1 MGKEVKFRKKLK
13 LVMGKLNCNEGK
25 DECNVCKENLN
36 FINDKM
42 TNGIKIRSRWNW
54 YELDEKSNK
63 FYKKSFEESLQNNS
77 KKLLE
82 FLKDIQIPSLTEK
95 QKKVCETELTEKKIY
110 HFLISMENNKSPG
123 NSGLAK
129 SSTALSR
136 IKLKIFS

>member
-1 MGKEVKFRKKLK
+1 
-13 LVMGKLNCNEGK
+13 MGKLNCNEGK

-54 YELDEKSNK
+54 YELGEKSNK
-63 FYKKSFEESLQNNS
+63 FYKKRFEESLQNNS

-95 QKKVCETELTEKKIY
+95 QKKVWETELTKK
-110 HFLISMENNKSPG
+110 
-123 NSGLAK
+123 
-129 SSTALSR
+129 
-136 IKLKIFS
+136 